1 MVFTRV
7 FSTFKM
13 VEGAFHRAVKLQK
26 MVGSG
31 LHGAVKLPKRVVSLF
46 SHRIWIHISI
56 DINCV
61 AFMIIAQSIGF

>member
-31 LHGAVKLPKRVVSLF
+31 LHRAVKLPKRVESLF
-46 SHRIWIHISI
+46 SHRMDTYFH
-56 DINCV
+56 
-61 AFMIIAQSIGF
+61 